1 MVSYTS
7 HVTRR
12 SDLLLTL
19 CAFRNP
25 HDESDEE
32 QTEGDEDLVQQRLDQ
47 WVLDVG
53 VGRGEESSGSLLD
66 HEDEYGDDN
75 DGNGLKDIASEE
87 DHARG
92 LMMWSA
98 HHLESGIPVLT
109 PVANIGS
116 SSVMMA
122 LSAAAMKY

>member
-1 MVSYTS
+1 MISYTS

-19 CAFRNP
+19 CALRNP

-32 QTEGDEDLVQQRLDQ
+32 QTERDEDLVQQRLDQ

-66 HEDEYGDDN
+66 HEDEYGDDD
-75 DGNGLKDIASEE
+75 DGNTLEDVAGEE

-92 LMMWSA
+92 LIMRSA
-98 HHLESGIPVLT
+98 HHPESSIPVLT

-116 SSVMMA
+116 SSVMIA